1 MTYNWRTYECSTKFC
16 SYVTTGTV
24 CQIALSCRGYSQP
37 FAWGNAFSLVTN
49 GSLKLKMNICI
60 LELSILFPKNL
71 LFLYYIQVIRF
82 GFFWE
87 KSKSVFLYMFYC
99 FILPWIC
106 PWFHDD
112 TKSYVI
118 HNSFFSKNRESYHHR
133 PISSF
138 HFFRLKAKLF
148 SRFYQ
153 KQTMQKGVKIF
164 C

>member
-1 MTYNWRTYECSTKFC
+1 MTYNWITYECSTKFC

-24 CQIALSCRGYSQP
+24 CQIALSCRGCFP
-37 FAWGNAFSLVTN
+37 PVGGMGNFSRGKWFFLVTN
-49 GSLKLKMNICI
+49 SSLKLKINIWI

-112 TKSYVI
+112 TKSYMI
-118 HNSFFSKNRESYHHR
+118 HDSFFSKNRESYFHR
-133 PISSF
+133 PVSAF
-138 HFFRLKAKLF
+138 DLF
-148 SRFYQ
+148 
-153 KQTMQKGVKIF
+153 
-164 C
+164 